1 MKNLESSI
9 RGLINEETITEGGH
23 HDVISAK
30 NQIKIARD
38 ALDKMERG
46 LSGLDDEGSLPSWWT
61 NKVAIAIDKLDGMAD
76 YLSTQIDEEAISES
90 KRGRIN
96 AEYIFP
102 LRTKAAVKSFIR
114 DIDAV
119 ADRVRNQMPDKR
131 IVKALMIYRD
141 FSSTTNNEFNPPND
155 KEYFV
160 TVLVTS
166 KTLELDELKEVDRY
180 FKEFKKGLLK
190 AAKSD
195 NRIIVTAKVK
205 KKLGEA
211 AINEATQHIMHV
223 NVSRTGFRKLEAMI
237 ASLDG
242 YRESDYSDG
251 KARFYFDAKKHDS
264 AEHKKVEEFIKK
276 TRGAEFSHAIDEAAI
291 NENLQSMD
299 NDKAKDIYDKLRKG
313 SIVEVKIGNAIA
325 SQLKPI
331 RLVVTSGHRI
341 VGKSKVGRILLVDV
355 ENPRGM
361 KYKLFDR
368 NGTIRLAQSDMAT
381 ILKDMKIVKK

>member
-61 NKVAIAIDKLDGMAD
+61 NKVAIAIDKLDGMSD
-76 YLSTQIDEEAISES
+76 YLSTQIDE
-90 KRGRIN
+90 
-96 AEYIFP
+96 
-102 LRTKAAVKSFIR
+102 
-114 DIDAV
+114 
-119 ADRVRNQMPDKR
+119 
-131 IVKALMIYRD
+131 
-141 FSSTTNNEFNPPND
+141 
-155 KEYFV
+155 
-160 TVLVTS
+160 
-166 KTLELDELKEVDRY
+166 
-180 FKEFKKGLLK
+180 
-190 AAKSD
+190 
-195 NRIIVTAKVK
+195 
-205 KKLGEA
+205 A
-211 AINEATQHIMHV
+211 AI
-223 NVSRTGFRKLEAMI
+223 R
-237 ASLDG
+237 
-242 YRESDYSDG
+242 
-251 KARFYFDAKKHDS
+251 
-264 AEHKKVEEFIKK
+264 
-276 TRGAEFSHAIDEAAI
+276 
-291 NENLQSMD
+291 ENLQSMD

-368 NGTIRLAQSDMAT
+368 DGTIRLAQSDMAT

>member
-131 IVKALMIYRD
+131 IEKALMIYRD

-211 AINEATQHIMHV
+211 AINE
-223 NVSRTGFRKLEAMI
+223 
-237 ASLDG
+237 
-242 YRESDYSDG
+242 
-251 KARFYFDAKKHDS
+251 
-264 AEHKKVEEFIKK
+264 
-276 TRGAEFSHAIDEAAI
+276 
-291 NENLQSMD
+291 NLQSMD

-331 RLVVTSGHRI
+331 RLVVTSGHRT

-368 NGTIRLAQSDMAT
+368 DGTIRLAQSDMAT

>member
-61 NKVAIAIDKLDGMAD
+61 NKVAIAIDKLDGMSD

-102 LRTKAAVKSFIR
+102 LRTKAAAKSFIR
-114 DIDAV
+114 DINAV

-131 IVKALMIYRD
+131 IEKALMIYRD
-141 FSSTTNNEFNPPND
+141 LSSTTNNEFNPPHD

-211 AINEATQHIMHV
+211 AINE
-223 NVSRTGFRKLEAMI
+223 
-237 ASLDG
+237 
-242 YRESDYSDG
+242 
-251 KARFYFDAKKHDS
+251 
-264 AEHKKVEEFIKK
+264 
-276 TRGAEFSHAIDEAAI
+276 
-291 NENLQSMD
+291 NLQSMN

-368 NGTIRLAQSDMAT
+368 DGTIRLAQSDMAT

>member
-1 MKNLESSI
+1 MKRLESTI

-131 IVKALMIYRD
+131 IVKALQIYRD
-141 FSSTTNNEFNPPND
+141 FSSTTNNEFNPPHD

-211 AINEATQHIMHV
+211 AINE
-223 NVSRTGFRKLEAMI
+223 
-237 ASLDG
+237 
-242 YRESDYSDG
+242 
-251 KARFYFDAKKHDS
+251 
-264 AEHKKVEEFIKK
+264 
-276 TRGAEFSHAIDEAAI
+276 
-291 NENLQSMD
+291 NLQSMD

-313 SIVEVKIGNAIA
+313 SIIEVKIGNAIA

-341 VGKSKVGRILLVDV
+341 VGKSKVGRIILVD
-355 ENPRGM
+355 EKNPRGM

-368 NGTIRLAQSDMAT
+368 DGTIRLAQSDMAT

>member
-1 MKNLESSI
+1 MKRLESTI

-46 LSGLDDEGSLPSWWT
+46 LSGLDDEGSLHSWWT

-276 TRGAEFSHAIDEAAI
+276 TRGAEFSHAIDEEAI
-291 NENLQSMD
+291 RENLQSMD

-368 NGTIRLAQSDMAT
+368 DGTIRLAQSDMAT